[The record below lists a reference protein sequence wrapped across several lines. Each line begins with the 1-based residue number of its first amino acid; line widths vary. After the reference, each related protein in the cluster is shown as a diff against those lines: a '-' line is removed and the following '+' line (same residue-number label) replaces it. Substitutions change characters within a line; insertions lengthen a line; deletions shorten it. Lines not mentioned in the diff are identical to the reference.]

1 MQSGLELQWLAVSQ
15 TRMVGYLMLALPFL
29 FTLIACVLAY
39 LSRDAAAGASIGV
52 ISGTWASL
60 GIAQILSR
68 PGSQSGAAG
77 LMLLGAGTVLAL
89 SAIAVSLGK
98 PLPGAI
104 FAIAAVRFIL
114 SGVFQLSSDAA
125 ARDAAGVVGLV
136 AVALA
141 AYGVIAF
148 ELEDQRHRAVLP
160 TFRRGRALAAINASP
175 AESVDEA
182 VHEAGVRN
190 ML

>member
-1 MQSGLELQWLAVSQ
+1 MQSGLELHWLADSQ

-39 LSRDAAAGASIGV
+39 LSRDAAAGTSIGI
-52 ISGTWASL
+52 ISGAWASV

-77 LMLLGAGTVLAL
+77 LMLLGAGAVLGL

-104 FAIAAVRFIL
+104 FALAAVRFIL
-114 SGVFQLSSDAA
+114 SGVFQLSSATA

-136 AVALA
+136 LVALA

-148 ELEDQRHRAVLP
+148 ELEDQRQHAVLP
-160 TFRRGRALAAINASP
+160 TFRRGRALAAITASP